1 MGRYFA
7 RRLVQ
12 AIPLLLGISIIS
24 FFAMRMMPGGPMAG
38 YLMNPRVTPAD
49 VARLEEAWGLD
60 QPLMTQYIKW
70 LSSMLAGDWGWSYR
84 TGLPVLEMIMQRL
97 PQTLQL
103 MVTSYVLAAIVAIPL
118 GIFSAVYRY
127 SIFDYCATVFAFMG
141 VAIPSFWFAVMMQ
154 LVFSV
159 RLGWLPSAGMAT
171 IGLEYSLVD
180 RLSHMI
186 MPVFVLALINMA
198 SWSRYMRSSMLEVVG
213 QDYVRTAMAKGLS
226 HRAVI
231 YKHAL
236 KNALI
241 PVATIM
247 GLDLPVF
254 FGGAALTETI
264 FAWPGMG
271 QLFVDSVFSRD
282 YPILMGVLM
291 LTAVLVVLGNLLAD
305 LTYGLLDPRIH
316 YD

>member
-1 MGRYFA
+1 
-7 RRLVQ
+7 
-12 AIPLLLGISIIS
+12 
-24 FFAMRMMPGGPMAG
+24 
-38 YLMNPRVTPAD
+38 MNPRVTPAD
-49 VARLEEAWGLD
+49 VARLEEAWGLN
-60 QPLMTQYIKW
+60 QPLMTQYVKW
-70 LSSMLAGDWGWSYR
+70 LSSMLVGDWGWSYR

-103 MVTSYVLAAIVAIPL
+103 MVTSYVLAAIVAIPI
-118 GIFSAVYRY
+118 GILSAVYRY
-127 SIFDYCATVFAFMG
+127 SIFDYFGTVFAFMG

-171 IGLEYSLVD
+171 IGLDYSLVD
-180 RLSHMI
+180 RLRHMI
-186 MPVFVLALINMA
+186 MPVFVLALVNMA
-198 SWSRYMRSSMLEVVG
+198 SWSRYMRSSMLEVIG
-213 QDYVRTAMAKGLS
+213 QDYIRTAMAKGLS
-226 HRAVI
+226 RRAVI
-231 YKHAL
+231 YQHAL

-305 LTYGLLDPRIH
+305 LTYGLLDPRIQ

>member
-1 MGRYFA
+1 
-7 RRLVQ
+7 
-12 AIPLLLGISIIS
+12 
-24 FFAMRMMPGGPMAG
+24 MAG

>member
-186 MPVFVLALINMA
+186 MPIFVLALINMA

>member
-1 MGRYFA
+1 
-7 RRLVQ
+7 
-12 AIPLLLGISIIS
+12 
-24 FFAMRMMPGGPMAG
+24 MAG

-49 VARLEEAWGLD
+49 IARLEEAWGLN
-60 QPLMTQYIKW
+60 QPLLTQYTRW

-84 TGLPVLEMIMQRL
+84 TGLPVLEMIAQRL

-103 MVTSYVLAAIVAIPL
+103 MITSYLLAAVVAIPI
-118 GIFSAVYRY
+118 GIFSAIYRY
-127 SIFDYCATVFAFMG
+127 SIFDYFATGFAFMG

-154 LVFSV
+154 LLFSV

-171 IGLEYSLVD
+171 IGLDYSLVD
-180 RLSHMI
+180 RLRHMI
-186 MPVFVLALINMA
+186 MPVIVLALINMA
-198 SWSRYMRSSMLEVVG
+198 SWSRYMRSSMLEVVS
-213 QDYVRTAMAKGLS
+213 QDYVRTARAKGLS
-226 HRAVI
+226 QRAVI
-231 YKHAL
+231 YRHAL

-271 QLFVDSVFSRD
+271 QLFVESVFSRD

-305 LTYGLLDPRIH
+305 LTYGLLDPRIQ